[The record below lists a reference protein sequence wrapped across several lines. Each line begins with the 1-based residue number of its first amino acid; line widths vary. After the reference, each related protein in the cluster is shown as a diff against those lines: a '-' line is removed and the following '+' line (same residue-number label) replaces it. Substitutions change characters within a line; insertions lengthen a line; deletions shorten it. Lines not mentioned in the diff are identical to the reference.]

1 MDIIY
6 LLYNMDDDEEVEK
19 TSPSIESSEVESN
32 SDNDSPLSQ
41 KETVVQS
48 LETRNLSPDKPDTS
62 ITLEFGDIIEIIAP
76 TNPEIHEMSALITY
90 IDNEKIKMIDVTNY
104 QHYKINISE
113 DGNLSDESI
122 IQINL
127 LSRSEEKGYA
137 RQNNLLPRTW
147 IDIHFGGEIPAIISG
162 EISNLEEDMIEITT
176 FPELKTIYI
185 NFGYKGLPE
194 NIPIEKIMIR
204 NKPAMLKVPT
214 LAMLKGDLEEG
225 ELYDPANDLATIEYT
240 ESGETMITIPK
251 GAVAEKNIRDELHD
265 LYVESTGIVFGE
277 KLGEIAQL
285 VEIPEGNQ
293 RFGIDVQVNDLM
305 DELLSTIPN
314 SQRNKLVLD
323 NIHLLIE
330 RYKQLRAMYSKFDKN
345 DNVYDI
351 KEVGAAH
358 KPLIEHI
365 EKMDKKLQWI
375 VPVVTNRR
383 KLYDIDVSL
392 ENPEVIIENSGTE
405 LRRIEAKQQQYY
417 KNNSKDPS
425 VQYSSMYDRIQK
437 SLTPFES
444 PLHMDTFLHT
454 TPVLAGID
462 SIVDNLEKFYSTVYH
477 KNNASRRQFVIQ
489 RYTLGYS
496 KLEEQVLKT
505 GKSIFLRKPM
515 TPNDKM
521 TVKSIITLPESIIRF
536 STIELPSTS
545 ILDKA
550 TLHQN
555 YFMLFRLLR
564 KNLDIVPHVISD
576 LSKELNYEQ
585 MEKDSKT
592 AFFSGIHEF
601 ILNNEEVNV
610 DDEDKMNKF
619 LDVIIPKTRFLI
631 RLIRKYLKD
640 KLSFVDV
647 VQQLEPFMVYASDV
661 SYKQYM
667 EVRHIIKERI
677 AEVRTEIEK
686 RSFEFATLRNA
697 KYNVESKPNPIL
709 RLLTEKKDFTDE
721 FFKAYHLKNMDDK
734 SGLTVSSSEILKNII
749 HCDNATLYTNT
760 ITSIL
765 ISLMTPNQLLDIL
778 AEPNVD
784 DMSDAEKIKPADCG
798 RKYLAKRY
806 SSIRDMQKDNEEDEV
821 FFDTDLDDTPYDI
834 MKRYK
839 KEKSSMIPELF
850 VEFLERTL
858 VDKHD
863 CPRAMAPELAKTLIA
878 GKKLVAD
885 ADYAVLEIKPE
896 LPKDMDEEKLTEK
909 EKKAMA
915 IEADA
920 RKKIQYYRRLKGT
933 WVKDKDID
941 EEAFLDTNTI
951 FCNVSEKCY
960 KNPSNNVCEPT
971 DDAYERM
978 KTIAKKKM
986 MGEFDNRYNVNV
998 EELEKQLEEAI
1009 HNGLKMIKKLQGL
1022 DEIKMFKATRLA
1034 FALGNMAD
1042 VNDII
1047 ISPHMKLRDLLL
1059 GQDDFVKKQY
1069 DICRFTETYCRE
1081 PMVDNLDEDQNWL
1094 YCKDTNTK
1102 LFPVSIHTLA
1112 KTFVSGGD
1120 YLRKLD
1126 ELCHTVGVESDDG
1139 DAEVDKHSGFILRK
1153 KTFSTEEG
1161 FDQSG
1166 YHITTND
1173 IIEKDLGE
1181 VVMEQNKKKEKR
1193 VFENEVGEVIFNVAN
1208 TICRNID
1215 IPIDAIEDLILTMSR
1230 ELFDKAIFSEA
1241 AYQKRSD
1248 KNLKEKGKALQPY
1261 KNYRDET
1268 RIVIITCTVFVAIQT
1283 AVPSFKTNKTMP
1295 GCIRSFS
1302 GYPLAGGVE
1311 DMSGLQYLAC
1321 VLEKSKNKD
1330 IEPWNAISK
1339 LKPDVLVKRMKDI
1352 FDNYI
1357 MKRGDVLDLYVKKR
1371 EFMIL
1376 NPELVAPEEHKI
1388 TKWTHYLPP
1397 VVDFSVIKSIH
1408 NVASDFESMFK
1419 DDLRKGSV
1427 DQHNSIGVIKSKMTQ
1442 YGYGV
1447 IECINTIVKTKDLVL
1462 KNSASIPFVENA
1474 CCNDKLALT
1483 NPISYFN
1490 DENDK
1495 IAQYI
1500 VSTSKLAGLAKLARE
1515 AATPPF
1521 LYHPAFSGV
1530 RYASVSENNM
1540 DDVELIYSAI
1550 IHYCNFDKN
1559 RPIPEKFKVICNE
1572 KPARYN
1578 SHWTIYEKIEHMKT
1592 HAHQFKV
1599 DHLQQLITMVNNDNI
1614 VVIDKPVQVTKVTI
1628 MKDLLEHLETKH
1640 STIVDEPLRRALFKI
1655 FDQYKPKCM
1664 SYDITN
1670 ELNDLKNYLIITNR
1684 DLYKQIIQFFGT
1696 YGNLSES
1703 KYQKL
1708 HEFLT
1713 NVDKWKSDIPMKE
1726 SGLYYD
1732 EGLYSV
1738 TQFINNAVQNMS
1750 KVYPSIL
1757 LNDGGFYKNVPKH
1770 WGFSEKHQ
1778 EIISKFIDQY
1788 YEKIE
1793 KFKGDTVLMRL
1804 LQEIDVRLADLPMF
1818 LQNLPFFTEIVKD
1831 MGDDVEGERIRSF
1844 YCLFDKP
1851 TVYLLYTYCFYSAI
1865 YEYIVCAND
1874 PDLLR
1879 ADVQTV
1885 KQSHRKEI
1893 RDLAN
1898 PANLLSG
1905 GGRSM
1910 SDDLTGLGDD
1920 LNEMEIVTGDLDEL
1934 KKRVAALLLCFLN
1947 VEEDNKDV
1955 INLTYKEIMQKVK
1968 RDKDVEKQ
1976 GIIERLGNMSIEE
1989 RAVEND
1995 LKNYRIGRWNVGEQ
2009 KGLYQYDK
2017 KTFDR
2022 EIDEMLNQGEQLE
2035 LVDTEGMID
2044 ADDIVVDPEGE
2055 DADDI
2060 YNRGAVDLGN
2070 LGENFMDG
2078 AYYDEDREY
2087 DEDGNF

>member
-1 MDIIY
+1 MDTK
-6 LLYNMDDDEEVEK
+6 EELEQLS
-19 TSPSIESSEVESN
+19 TPDIDSSEVDVNKE
-32 SDNDSPLSQ
+32 DDDSPLSQ
-41 KETVVQS
+41 KETVVES
-48 LETRNLSPDKPDTS
+48 LQTRNLSPDKPDTN

-90 IDNEKIKMIDVTNY
+90 IDNEKIRMVDVTNY
-104 QHYKINISE
+104 QHYKINITE
-113 DGNLSDESI
+113 EGTLSDESI

-147 IDIHFGGEIPAIISG
+147 IDIHFGGEIPAIITG
-162 EISNLEEDMIEITT
+162 QISNLEEDMIEITT
-176 FPELKTIYI
+176 FPELKTIYV
-185 NFGYKGLPE
+185 NFAYKGIPE

-204 NKPAMLKVPT
+204 NQPAIVKVPT
-214 LAMLKGDLEEG
+214 LSMLKANLEDG
-225 ELYDPANDLATIEYT
+225 EMYDPENDLATIEYT

-251 GAVAEKNIRDELHD
+251 GAQAEKNIRDELHEM
-265 LYVESTGIVFGE
+265 YMESTGIIFGE
-277 KLGEIAQL
+277 KLGEITQL

-293 RFGIDVQVNDLM
+293 RFGIDIQVNDLM

-351 KEVGAAH
+351 KELGAAH

-383 KLYDIDVSL
+383 KLYDIDISI
-392 ENPEVIIENSGTE
+392 ENPEIIIEKSGNS
-405 LRRIEAKQQQYY
+405 LRTIESKQQEYY

-425 VQYSSMYDRIQK
+425 VQYDSMHDRIQK
-437 SLTPFES
+437 TLTPFEP
-444 PLHMDTFLHT
+444 PLHKETYLHT
-454 TPVLAGID
+454 TNVLAGID
-462 SIVDNLEKFYSTVYH
+462 SIVDNLEEFYSTVY
-477 KNNASRRQFVIQ
+477 NNNNISRRQYVIQ

-496 KLEEQVLKT
+496 KLEEQVLKN
-505 GKSIFLRKPM
+505 GKNIFLRKPM
-515 TPNDKM
+515 TSNDQM
-521 TVKSIITLPESIIRF
+521 TMKSLITLPESVIRF
-536 STIELPSTS
+536 SSIELPSTS

-555 YFMLFRLLR
+555 YFMLFRLLK
-564 KNLDIVPHVISD
+564 KNLDIVPHVIND
-576 LSKELNYEQ
+576 LSKELNYEL
-585 MEKDSKT
+585 MEKDTKT

-601 ILNNEEVNV
+601 ILNNDDVNV

-647 VQQLEPFMVYASDV
+647 VKQLEPFMVYASDI

-667 EVRHIIKERI
+667 EVRYIIKERI

-686 RSFEFATLRNA
+686 RSFEFAALRNA
-697 KYNVESKPNPIL
+697 KYNVDEKPNPIL

-721 FFKAYHLKNMDDK
+721 FFKAYQLKNINDNNTD
-734 SGLTVSSSEILKNII
+734 VNISSSEILKNII
-749 HCDNATLYTNT
+749 HSDNGTLYNNT

-778 AEPNVD
+778 AEPNLD
-784 DMSDAEKIKPADCG
+784 DMSEAEKIKPADCG

-806 SSIRDMQKDNEEDEV
+806 SSIRDMQKDNEEDEIY
-821 FFDTDLDDTPYDI
+821 FDTDLDDTPYDI
-834 MKRYK
+834 IKRYK

-858 VDKHD
+858 IDKHD
-863 CPRAMAPELAKTLIA
+863 CPRAMAPELAKTLIT

-885 ADYAVLEIKPE
+885 SDYAVLEIRPE
-896 LPKDMDEEKLTEK
+896 LPKDVDKDKLTEK
-909 EKKAMA
+909 EKKAIA
-915 IEADA
+915 IESDA
-920 RKKIQYYRRLKGT
+920 RIKFQYYRRLKNI
-933 WVKDKDID
+933 WIKDKDID
-941 EEAFLDTNTI
+941 EQAFLDTNTI
-951 FCNVSEKCY
+951 FCNITSKCY
-960 KNPSNNVCEPT
+960 KNTTNSVCEPV

-986 MGEFDNRYNVNV
+986 IGEFDNRYNVNV
-998 EELEKQLEEAI
+998 EELEKQLEEGI
-1009 HNGLKMIKKLQGL
+1009 HHSLKMLKKTQGL
-1022 DEIKMFKATRLA
+1022 DEIKLFKASRLA
-1034 FALGNMAD
+1034 FALGNMANIND
-1042 VNDII
+1042 VI
-1047 ISPHMKLRDLLL
+1047 ISPHMKLRDLVL

-1069 DICRFTETYCRE
+1069 DICRFTESYCRT

-1102 LFPVSIHTLA
+1102 LFPISIHTLA
-1112 KTFVSGGD
+1112 KTFISGGD

-1126 ELCHTVGVESDDG
+1126 ELCHTVGVLSDDG
-1139 DAEVDKHSGFILRK
+1139 DADVDKHSGFVLRK

-1161 FDQSG
+1161 FDTSG
-1166 YHITTND
+1166 YQITTND

-1193 VFENEVGEVIFNVAN
+1193 IFENETAEVIFNVAN

-1215 IPIDAIEDLILTMSR
+1215 IPINSIEDLIMTMSR
-1230 ELFDKAIFSEA
+1230 ELFDKAIFSET

-1248 KNLKEKGKALQPY
+1248 KNLKSKGKPLQPY

-1268 RIVIITCTVFVAIQT
+1268 RVVIITCCLFVAIQT

-1302 GYPLAGGVE
+1302 GYPLEGGVE

-1321 VLEKSKNKD
+1321 VLDKSKNKD
-1330 IEPWNAISK
+1330 VDPWSAIDK
-1339 LKPDVLVKRMKDI
+1339 LKPDVLAKRMKDI

-1357 MKRGDVLDLYVKKR
+1357 MNRGDVIDLYVKKR

-1376 NPELVAPEEHKI
+1376 SPELVVPEELKI
-1388 TKWTHYLPP
+1388 SKWTHYLPP
-1397 VVDFSVIKSIH
+1397 VVDFSVVKSIQ

-1419 DDLRKGSV
+1419 DDMQKGSK
-1427 DQHNSIGVIKSKMTQ
+1427 HNYIGVIKGKMTQ

-1447 IECINTIVKTKDLVL
+1447 IECINNIVKTKDLVL
-1462 KNSASIPFVENA
+1462 KNSANIPFVENA
-1474 CCNDKLALT
+1474 CCNDKLSLMT
-1483 NPISYFN
+1483 PLSYFN
-1490 DENDK
+1490 NDNDK
-1495 IAQYI
+1495 IAQFI
-1500 VSTSKLAGLAKLARE
+1500 VSTTKLASLAKFARD
-1515 AATPPF
+1515 AATPAF
-1521 LYHPAFSGV
+1521 LYHPTFSGI
-1530 RYASVSENNM
+1530 RYASLSENNL

-1550 IHYCNFDKN
+1550 IHYCNFDKG
-1559 RPIPEKFKVICNE
+1559 RPIPEKFKTICNE
-1572 KPARYN
+1572 KPAKYN
-1578 SHWTIYEKIEHMKT
+1578 YYWTIHEKIEHLKSN
-1592 HAHQFKV
+1592 ANNFKIE
-1599 DHLQQLITMVNNDNI
+1599 HLQQLITIVNNDNLVI
-1614 VVIDKPVQVTKVTI
+1614 IDKPTSITKITI
-1628 MKDLLEHLETKH
+1628 MKELLEHLDSKH
-1640 STIVDEPLRRALFKI
+1640 STIIDEPLRRFLLKI

-1670 ELNDLKNYLIITNR
+1670 ELNDLKNYLITTNR

-1696 YGNLSES
+1696 YGNLSDSQYE
-1703 KYQKL
+1703 KL
-1708 HEFLT
+1708 HLFLT
-1713 NVDKWKSDIPMKE
+1713 NMSRWKSDIPMKE

-1738 TQFINNAVQNMS
+1738 TQFINNSIQNIC
-1750 KVYPSIL
+1750 KVYPSVL
-1757 LNDGGFYKNVPKH
+1757 LNDGGFYKKVPKH
-1770 WGFSEKHQ
+1770 WGLSDTHRD
-1778 EIISKFIDQY
+1778 IISKFIEQY
-1788 YEKIE
+1788 YNKLE
-1793 KFKGDTVLMRL
+1793 KFKGDTVLLRL
-1804 LQEIDVRLADLPMF
+1804 LQEIDTRLTDLPIF

-1831 MGDDVEGERIRSF
+1831 MGDDVEGERVRSF

-1851 TVYLLYTYCFYSAI
+1851 TIYLLYTYCFYSAI

-1874 PDLLR
+1874 VDLLR
-1879 ADVQTV
+1879 ADVQKI
-1885 KQSHRKEI
+1885 KQTYRKDICEQS
-1893 RDLAN
+1893 N
-1898 PANLLSG
+1898 PANLLIG
-1905 GGRSM
+1905 GGRVP
-1910 SDDLTGLGDD
+1910 DDLIDIDNTF
-1920 LNEMEIVTGDLDEL
+1920 NEMEIITGDINEL
-1934 KKRVAALLLCFLN
+1934 KKRVADLLLCFLN
-1947 VEEDNKDV
+1947 VEEENKDV
-1955 INLTYKEIMQKVK
+1955 INLSYKEIMQKVK
-1968 RDKDVEKQ
+1968 RDKDIEKQ
-1976 GIIERLGNMSIEE
+1976 GIIERLGKMSIEE
-1989 RAVEND
+1989 RSVEND

-2017 KTFDR
+2017 NTFDR
-2022 EIDEMLNQGEQLE
+2022 EIGEMLTQGEQLE
-2035 LVDTEGMID
+2035 FENTIEMID
-2044 ADDIVVDPEGE
+2044 ADDLIVDPEGE
-2055 DADDI
+2055 DSDNI
-2060 YNRGAVDLGN
+2060 YDRGAIDLGN
-2070 LGENFMDG
+2070 LGDNFMDG
-2078 AYYDEDREY
+2078 AYYEEDIEY
-2087 DEDGNF
+2087 DEDGDF